1 MAKIYVATSWRNP
14 VQPYMIEIL
23 KLHEHK
29 VYDFREKG
37 FHWSDIDSNW
47 ELWSKEE
54 NREYLGCDLAEKG
67 LNEAQWLVK
76 DEF

>member
-23 KLHEHK
+23 RSHKHK

-37 FHWSDIDSNW
+37 FHWNDI
-47 ELWSKEE
+47 
-54 NREYLGCDLAEKG
+54 
-67 LNEAQWLVK
+67 
-76 DEF
+76 